1 MPQARFLTQC
11 SIKIG
16 GRDVPEEFMDNL
28 REVVVD
34 TSLHLPDMFTILVQD
49 PELRWVDD
57 SLLEIGKEVEIK
69 VQTGEEQ
76 SRQEGTL
83 IKGEITALEPNFSSE
98 GETTL
103 LIRGYDKSHRLH
115 RGTKTRTFLGQSDS
129 DIVSTIAREA
139 ELTAEVDTTN
149 ITYDYV
155 LQNNQ
160 TNMEFLLARAQRIGY
175 QVYAAEDKLYFKGG
189 ETNLGDGPELAIGEA
204 LRSFQ
209 PCWTAVH
216 QADKMVVRG
225 WDAKGKQAITGEATP
240 NSSLN
245 QGGMQQTGGDTAKGK
260 FGSAEA
266 VVVSQPVFTVDEAN
280 ALATGLSNDIS
291 REFVEAE
298 GICAGDPRVKAGWK
312 VTIAGVGTRFS
323 GQYFVTSATHVYN
336 ESNYATTFSI
346 TGRQPNTLSHLLD
359 SGNGHGQGQG
369 LVQGVVTG
377 MVTNLNDPD
386 NLGRVKVKYDW
397 LGDNIESDWM
407 RIATPMAGAERGF
420 YYLPEVNDE
429 VLIAFERG
437 NVHHPYVVGVLWSN
451 TDKPPKPNSDV
462 VGDGKV
468 NERIIKSRSGHL
480 VILDDTDGSEQIII
494 RDKTEKNEIVI
505 DSSQNSMTIKV
516 DGDFTVEA
524 KGKITLK
531 STQDMALES
540 QANGNIKTSGNLDVE
555 AQGNGTVKGTQLTLE
570 GTAKSTLK
578 AATVSVEGSALA
590 EVKAALVKLN

>member
-1 MPQARFLTQC
+1 MPQARFLTRC
-11 SIKIG
+11 LIKIG

-83 IKGEITALEPNFSSE
+83 IKGEITALEPNFSAE
-98 GETTL
+98 GRTTL
-103 LIRGYDKSHRLH
+103 LVRGYDKSHRLH

-175 QVYAAEDKLYFKGG
+175 QVYAAEDKLYFKRG

-204 LRSFQ
+204 LRNFQ

-359 SGNGHGQGQG
+359 SGNGHDQGRG

-540 QANGNIKTSGNLDVE
+540 QANGNIKTSGNLDVQ